1 MLARLNKMS
10 FFLLHFQVAEF
21 NEAAVSKLAHSFK
34 DLKECLVENLSLHAY
49 KSVVC
54 RLKIE
59 NLVFRVV
66 ERGAEDP
73 EAVRRSINVL
83 FSFQRKLITDTTFL
97 EDVRQW

>member
-1 MLARLNKMS
+1 MK
-10 FFLLHFQVAEF
+10 VAEY

-34 DLKECLVENLSLHAY
+34 SLKECLVDNLSLHAY
-49 KSVVC
+49 KSEVC

-66 ERGAEDP
+66 ARGGEDS
-73 EAVRRSINVL
+73 EAVKRAINVL

>member
-1 MLARLNKMS
+1 M
-10 FFLLHFQVAEF
+10 QVAEY
-21 NEAAVSKLAHSFK
+21 NEAAVSQLAHSFK
-34 DLKECLVENLSLHAY
+34 DLKECLVESLSLHAY